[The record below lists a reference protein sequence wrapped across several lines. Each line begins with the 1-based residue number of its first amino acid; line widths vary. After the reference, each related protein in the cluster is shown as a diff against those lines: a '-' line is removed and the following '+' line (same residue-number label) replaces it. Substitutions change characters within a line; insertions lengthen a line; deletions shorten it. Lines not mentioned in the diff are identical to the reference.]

1 MTKTNRCLCLNIPF
15 LGYRCFQNKTLD
27 TKSSSPTGIKTKFYL
42 KRWEGFML
50 NVFTGQY
57 SLRKEVHKF
66 HDKGNTEDRWHYQMV
81 FVKRNLY
88 RQFTHGVQK
97 EWRILFC
104 DGLKNFQQL
113 YTSLAFCIGKDPFP
127 DTSATGHDFK
137 TQISKIVVLSF
148 LLKKYIFIKVS
159 DWGEFTQIL

>member
-66 HDKGNTEDRWHYQMV
+66 HDKGNTEDGWHSSDGFCKAESLSAIYSWGA
-81 FVKRNLY
+81 KRMEDIVLWWTQKFSTTLHLTSILY
-88 RQFTHGVQK
+88 WKR
-97 EWRILFC
+97 
-104 DGLKNFQQL
+104 
-113 YTSLAFCIGKDPFP
+113 S
-127 DTSATGHDFK
+127 
-137 TQISKIVVLSF
+137 ISWHICYRARF
-148 LLKKYIFIKVS
+148 
-159 DWGEFTQIL
+159 